1 MSDSVARDRGEHLRR
16 IPSVHDLATCAA
28 LRVLSSRVPRP
39 LLVTAARRV
48 LDRHRTTVARGEW
61 TGAPPTIGDFAAGV
75 IREVEAAEQPPLGA
89 AINATGI
96 IIHTNLG
103 RAPLAT
109 EAVEAMA
116 EVAGGY
122 APVEIDVRSGER
134 GRRSDVIRPLLCEL
148 TGCESATVVNNNA
161 AALLIVLSTI
171 AKGRAVLVSRGELIE
186 IGGSFRLPEIME
198 TSGAMLR
205 EVGTTNRTRVSDY
218 ERALDEGV
226 AAILK
231 VHPSNYRIEGFTES
245 PGVAALTA
253 LARSRGVP
261 LVHDIG
267 SGALCDLSAWN
278 IRDEP
283 DARASIADGAD
294 IVLFS
299 GDKLLG
305 GPQAGIIVGRSTWID
320 AIERNPLMRALRVDK
335 ITLAALGA
343 TLQLHRDAD
352 HAAVRIPVLAMAA
365 APLTDLRAR
374 AAAIADRL
382 RAMDGVQSADV
393 IETTAFLGGGAV
405 PAEAIPSAGVRL
417 VARDISETTL
427 AQRLRE
433 SPPAVFARLASD
445 AVVMDVRTLLPGEEN
460 SVVDAVRRATSRTR

>member
-1 MSDSVARDRGEHLRR
+1 
-16 IPSVHDLATCAA
+16 
-28 LRVLSSRVPRP
+28 VLSSRVPRP

-48 LDRHRTTVARGEW
+48 LDQHRTALARGEW

-134 GRRSDVIRPLLCEL
+134 GRRSDVVRPLLCEL

-161 AALLIVLSTI
+161 AALLIVLATL

-186 IGGSFRLPEIME
+186 IGGSFRLPEIMA
-198 TSGAMLR
+198 TSGAALR
-205 EVGTTNRTRVSDY
+205 EVGTTNRTRVGDY
-218 ERALDEGV
+218 ERALDGDV

-245 PGVAALTA
+245 PALSALAA
-253 LARSRGVP
+253 LARSRAVP

-267 SGALCDLSAWN
+267 SGALRDLSVWN
-278 IRDEP
+278 IHDEP

-305 GPQAGIIVGRSTWID
+305 GPQAGIIVGRSRWID

-352 HAAVRIPVLAMAA
+352 RAAARIPVLSMAA
-365 APLTDLRAR
+365 APIADLRSR
-374 AAAIADRL
+374 AAAIAERL
-382 RAMDGVQSADV
+382 RAMDGVRSADV
-393 IETTAFLGGGAV
+393 IETSAFLGGGAV

-417 VARDISETTL
+417 VAREVSERTL
-427 AQRLRE
+427 AGRLRE
-433 SPPAVFARLASD
+433 SPPPVFTRLSAD
-445 AVVMDVRTLLPGEEN
+445 AVVIDVRTLLPGQDHAI
-460 SVVDAVRRATSRTR
+460 VDAVRRATAPTE